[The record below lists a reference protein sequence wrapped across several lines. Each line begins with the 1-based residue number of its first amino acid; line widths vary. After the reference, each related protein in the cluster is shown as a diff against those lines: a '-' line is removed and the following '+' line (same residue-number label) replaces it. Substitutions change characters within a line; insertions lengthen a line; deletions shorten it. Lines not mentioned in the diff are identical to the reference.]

1 MRSTDMSKLF
11 EQQADFMRLLHSKG
25 LFQSFPVDITSKQG
39 QKLCKDIAHDA
50 MDELHEAIQHLRN
63 SKQHRVTEIKEFD
76 RDKYLEELV
85 DHLHF
90 FIELCIVSSVSAQD
104 LCDAYIRKGEI
115 NVDRINA
122 GY

>member
-1 MRSTDMSKLF
+1 MKTDL
-11 EQQADFMRLLHSKG
+11 QT
-25 LFQSFPVDITSKQG
+25 LFQQQIEFMKLLRSKNLFQEFPVDIATKHG

-50 MDELHEAIQHLRN
+50 MDELHEAIQHLKN

-76 RDKYLEELV
+76 REKYIEELV

-90 FIELCIVSSVSAQD
+90 FIELCVVSSVSVQE
-104 LCDAYIRKGEI
+104 LCDAYFKKGEVNI
-115 NVDRINA
+115 SRVNA

>member
-1 MRSTDMSKLF
+1 VKTDL
-11 EQQADFMRLLHSKG
+11 QA
-25 LFQSFPVDITSKQG
+25 LFQQQIEFMKLLRSKNLFSEFPVDIATKQG

-50 MDELHEAIQHLRN
+50 MDELHEAIQHLKN

-76 RDKYLEELV
+76 REKYVEELV

-90 FIELCIVSSVSAQD
+90 FIELCVVSSVSVQE
-104 LCDAYIRKGEI
+104 LCDAYFKKGEVNI
-115 NVDRINA
+115 SRVNA

>member
-1 MRSTDMSKLF
+1 MMPTDMTRLF
-11 EQQADFMRLLHSKG
+11 EQQAAFMKLLETKG
-25 LFQSFPVDITSKQG
+25 LFPAFPVDIKSKLG

-76 RDKYLEELV
+76 HEKYVEELV

-104 LCDAYIRKGEI
+104 LCDAYFRKGEI
-115 NVDRINA
+115 NIERVNA